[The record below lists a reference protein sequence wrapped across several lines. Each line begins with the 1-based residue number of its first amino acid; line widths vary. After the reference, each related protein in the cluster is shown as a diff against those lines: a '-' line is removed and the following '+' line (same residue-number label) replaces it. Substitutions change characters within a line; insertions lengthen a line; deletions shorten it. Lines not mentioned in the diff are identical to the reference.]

1 MVWLIPTEKNDNTS
15 LREYGM
21 YRIQVDLIGY
31 KLLGGKTLFYLM
43 DALWAADRE
52 VMFPLTSTLMDR

>member
-1 MVWLIPTEKNDNTS
+1 
-15 LREYGM
+15 M